1 MKKFLLSLSLFAMAL
16 ATMGC
21 SQQAKWNHKQK
32 QAMRESLKEYRDMVY
47 LEDLTDPEFVIFSDG
62 VALEIEQAYPVY
74 ATLMALPGLND
85 TVEMF
90 VVTEIVDQLDAD
102 AHNMRH
108 IYPYRM
114 LVAEGI
120 LPDKLTHEQQREFY
134 RCFAQKVN
142 NQYATVMQFVNAVLN
157 DTTND
162 SQIAQF
168 QQQCAN
174 DLFDWVVEIDEVVT
188 EEPAPQK

>member
-1 MKKFLLSLSLFAMAL
+1 MKKFLLSLSLFAMAM

>member
-1 MKKFLLSLSLFAMAL
+1 
-16 ATMGC
+16 
-21 SQQAKWNHKQK
+21 
-32 QAMRESLKEYRDMVY
+32 MRESLKEYRDMVY